1 MTSEELSLN
10 EPNDKEFPMAANP
23 PADAIQQRTQQIC
36 RLLADG
42 DEQKATSELAAL
54 DSLLLE
60 NVSKP
65 LSQLISRIA
74 QLRADGDPALLLA
87 FRRLK
92 QTAEHSLQLLQTIPM
107 LSISGPHI
115 RLATESI
122 LERVM
127 TLRDITGELPLLQSE
142 LQSLAHAGSHQQQ
155 TAVRLQTS
163 LTALN
168 SRLANV

>member
-1 MTSEELSLN
+1 
-10 EPNDKEFPMAANP
+10 MAANP
-23 PADAIQQRTQQIC
+23 PTDALQQRTQEIC
-36 RLLADG
+36 RLLAAG
-42 DEQKATSELAAL
+42 DEHKATTELAGL

-60 NVSKP
+60 HVSKP
-65 LSQLISRIA
+65 LSQLVSRIA
-74 QLRADGDPALLLA
+74 QLQTAGDPGLQLA

-92 QTAEHSLQLLQTIPM
+92 QTAEHTQQLLQTIPV
-107 LSISGPHI
+107 LSIAGPHI

-142 LQSLAHAGSHQQQ
+142 LQSLVAGGSHQQQ
-155 TAVRLQTS
+155 TAVRLQAS

-168 SRLANV
+168 SRLGTV